1 MTKLE
6 DRIRIEKVEVLAND
20 WSTLKKTTLAFLRS
34 DGSWQTLTRETY
46 DRGNGATL
54 LLIHRERGC
63 VLLTRQFRYP
73 AFVNGATDLLIEAC
87 AGLLDARDAETAI
100 KAEVE
105 EELGVR
111 VSSVA
116 KVFESYM
123 SPGSVT
129 EKLHFFV
136 AEYTA
141 EDRVSGGGG
150 DAGEGEDI
158 EALEIPFGDALAMI
172 DDGTIVDGKTI
183 MLLLYAQWKQ
193 LAVPRPPAAR

>member
-1 MTKLE
+1 MKLP
-6 DRIRIEKVEVLAND
+6 DRIRIEKVETLADD
-20 WSTLKKTTLAFLRS
+20 WAILKKTTLAFQRA
-34 DGSWQTLTRETY
+34 DGAWQTLTRETY

-54 LLIHRERGC
+54 LLINRERGT

-87 AGLLDARDAETAI
+87 AGLLDARDAEAAI
-100 KAEVE
+100 KQEVE

-111 VSSVA
+111 VSATS

-141 EDRVSGGGG
+141 DDRVSSGGGI
-150 DAGEGEDI
+150 AHEGEDI
-158 EALEIPFGDALAMI
+158 EVLELPFTEALAMI
-172 DDGTIVDGKTI
+172 DRGEIVDGKTI

-193 LAVPRPPAAR
+193 LSSPRPAGAR

>member
-1 MTKLE
+1 MALA
-6 DRIRIEKVEVLAND
+6 DRIRIEKVETLADD
-20 WSTLKKTTLAFLRS
+20 WAVLKKTTLAFQRA
-34 DGSWQTLTRETY
+34 DGGWQTLTRETY

-54 LLIHRERGC
+54 LLINRERGT

-87 AGLLDARDAETAI
+87 AGLLDTRDPEATI

-111 VSSVA
+111 VSAVS

-141 EDRVSGGGG
+141 GDRISAGGGV
-150 DAGEGEDI
+150 AHEGEDI
-158 EALEIPFGDALAMI
+158 EVVELPFGEALAMI
-172 DDGTIVDGKTI
+172 DRGDIVDGKTI
-183 MLLLYAQWKQ
+183 MLLLYAHCKQ
-193 LAVPRPPAAR
+193 LVAPRP

>member
-1 MTKLE
+1 
-6 DRIRIEKVEVLAND
+6 
-20 WSTLKKTTLAFLRS
+20 
-34 DGSWQTLTRETY
+34 
-46 DRGNGATL
+46 
-54 LLIHRERGC
+54 

-87 AGLLDARDAETAI
+87 AGLLDARDPETAI
-100 KAEVE
+100 KHEVE

-111 VSSVA
+111 VSAVSR
-116 KVFESYM
+116 VFESYM

-141 EDRVSGGGG
+141 GDRISSGGGI
-150 DAGEGEDI
+150 AHEGEDI
-158 EALEIPFGDALAMI
+158 EVLEIGFADALAMI
-172 DDGTIVDGKTI
+172 DRGEIVDGKTI

-193 LAVPRPPAAR
+193 LASPRGP

>member
-20 WSTLKKTTLAFLRS
+20 WSTLKKTTLAFLRT

-54 LLIHRERGC
+54 LLINRAHRS

-73 AFVNGATDLLIEAC
+73 AYVNGATELLIEAC
-87 AGLLDARDAETAI
+87 AGLLDARDAEAAI

-111 VSSVA
+111 VSA
-116 KVFESYM
+116 LTKIFESYM

-129 EKLHFFV
+129 EKLHFFI

-141 EDRVSGGGG
+141 GDRISGGGG
-150 DAGEGEDI
+150 VAHEGEDI
-158 EALEIPFGDALAMI
+158 EVLEVPFAEALAMI
-172 DDGTIVDGKTI
+172 DRGEIVDGKTI

-193 LAVPRPPAAR
+193 LSG

>member
-1 MTKLE
+1 MKLAE
-6 DRIRIEKVEVLAND
+6 RIRIEKVETLAND
-20 WSTLKKTTLAFLRS
+20 WAVLKKTTLAFQRA
-34 DGSWQTLTRETY
+34 DGAWQTLTRETY

-54 LLIHRERGC
+54 LLINRERQT

-87 AGLLDARDAETAI
+87 AGLLDARDAEAAI
-100 KAEVE
+100 KQEVE

-111 VSSVA
+111 VSAVS
-116 KVFESYM
+116 KIFESYM

-129 EKLHFFV
+129 EKLHFFI

-141 EDRVSGGGG
+141 DDRIAAGGGV
-150 DAGEGEDI
+150 AHEGEDI
-158 EALEIPFGDALAMI
+158 EVLEVAFAEALAMI
-172 DDGTIVDGKTI
+172 DRGEIVDGKTI

-193 LAVPRPPAAR
+193 LAAPRG

>member
-1 MTKLE
+1 MTLA
-6 DRIRIEKVEVLAND
+6 DRIRIEKVVTLADD
-20 WSTLKKTTLAFLRS
+20 WAILKKTTLAFQRR
-34 DGSWQTLTRETY
+34 DGAWQTLTRETY

-54 LLIHRERGC
+54 LLINRERGS

-73 AFVNGATDLLIEAC
+73 AFVNGASDLLIEAC
-87 AGLLDARDAETAI
+87 AGLLDARDAEAAI
-100 KAEVE
+100 KAEVS

-111 VSSVA
+111 VSRVS
-116 KVFESYM
+116 KIFESYM

-141 EDRVSGGGG
+141 DDRVSSGGGV
-150 DAGEGEDI
+150 AHEGEDI
-158 EALEIPFGDALAMI
+158 EVLEVAFGEALAMI
-172 DDGTIVDGKTI
+172 DRGEIVDGKTI

-193 LAVPRPPAAR
+193 LIGPAAR

>member
-1 MTKLE
+1 MKLA
-6 DRIRIEKVEVLAND
+6 DRIRIEKVETLADD
-20 WSTLKKTTLAFLRS
+20 WAVLKKTTLAFQRS
-34 DGSWQTLTRETY
+34 DGAWQTLTRETY

-54 LLIHRERGC
+54 LLINRERGT

-87 AGLLDARDAETAI
+87 AGLLDTRDAEAAI
-100 KAEVE
+100 REEVE

-111 VSSVA
+111 VTAVT
-116 KVFESYM
+116 KIFESYM

-136 AEYTA
+136 AEYTPG
-141 EDRVSGGGG
+141 DRISGGGG
-150 DAGEGEDI
+150 VAHEGEDI
-158 EALEIPFGDALAMI
+158 EVVEVPFAQALAMI
-172 DDGTIVDGKTI
+172 ERGEIVDGKTI

-193 LAVPRPPAAR
+193 LAAPRR

>member
-1 MTKLE
+1 MKLA
-6 DRIRIEKVEVLAND
+6 DRIRIEKVETLADD
-20 WSTLKKTTLAFLRS
+20 WAILKKTTLAFLRS

-54 LLIHRERGC
+54 LLINRAHRS

-73 AFVNGATDLLIEAC
+73 AYVNGATELLIEAC
-87 AGLLDARDAETAI
+87 AGLLDARDAEAAI

-111 VSSVA
+111 VSA
-116 KVFESYM
+116 LTKIFESYM

-129 EKLHFFV
+129 EKLHFFI

-141 EDRVSGGGG
+141 GDRISGGGG
-150 DAGEGEDI
+150 VAHEGEDI
-158 EALEIPFGDALAMI
+158 EVLEVPFAEALAMI
-172 DDGTIVDGKTI
+172 DRGEIVDGKTI

-193 LAVPRPPAAR
+193 LAG